1 MRSKTKQCKCGV
13 EFQPYNSFQKFCSSA
28 CKFKY
33 GPPVNLKLKPMKQIP
48 KVSKKRQI
56 QNLQY
61 SVLRTE
67 FLGKKEN
74 QICFIDGCNKQATT
88 IEHRAGRWGKNFL
101 DTSTWAGCCL
111 DHNLELENNP
121 ELSKQYQLS
130 KIHGGKKQ

>member
-33 GPPVNLKLKPMKQIP
+33 GPPVNLKLKPMKPIP

-111 DHNLELENNP
+111 EHNLELENNP

>member
-1 MRSKTKQCKCGV
+1 M
-13 EFQPYNSFQKFCSSA
+13 
-28 CKFKY
+28 
-33 GPPVNLKLKPMKQIP
+33 KPIP

-56 QNLQY
+56 KNLQY

-101 DTSTWAGCCL
+101 DTKYWVALSREGQRRV
-111 DHNLELENNP
+111 EEKP
-121 ELSKQYQLS
+121 EGAKEKGYSLNRLTDE
-130 KIHGGKKQ
+130 